1 MGRYGFQSPADLGF
15 VWCWEKWLKFFK
27 PHYSLSVKRDV
38 SVHLKRM
45 RIEQVYVYNGLSRWL
60 GGKESTSNARDMGSI
75 PGSGSSPGGGNGN
88 PLKYSCLGN
97 SMDRGTW
104 WATVGGVAKS
114 RTQLSNWAA
123 TTTNVYKTLWYR
135 KEIVNVVSHLLFPS
149 HSHPFGKKIEI
160 E

>member
-97 SMDRGTW
+97 SMERETW
-104 WATVGGVAKS
+104 QATVHGVAKS
-114 RTQLSNWAA
+114 QTWLSDLAHTHNLLI
-123 TTTNVYKTLWYR
+123 TLFITLFHIPKNRDFFCTKLW
-135 KEIVNVVSHLLFPS
+135 VSLPY
-149 HSHPFGKKIEI
+149 P
-160 E
+160 